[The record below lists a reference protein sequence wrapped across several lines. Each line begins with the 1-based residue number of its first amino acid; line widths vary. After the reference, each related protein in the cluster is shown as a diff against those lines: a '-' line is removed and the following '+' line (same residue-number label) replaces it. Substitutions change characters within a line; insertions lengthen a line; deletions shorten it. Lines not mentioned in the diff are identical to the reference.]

1 MIYFKPPGTFRQT
14 QKTYPFLKHTV
25 KSDIDLQIFQVV
37 DKQIVACL
45 DEMVVNILMCLYD
58 SDDLDESIRNLDP
71 QPNPPFYNS
80 YNIKTTLDYLTKSF
94 SGSGKSLVEILC
106 KYTVLGFVHST

>member
-1 MIYFKPPGTFRQT
+1 MHLFW
-14 QKTYPFLKHTV
+14 FL
-25 KSDIDLQIFQVV
+25 IFQVV
-37 DKQIVACL
+37 DKQIVQCL

-71 QPNPPFYNS
+71 KPNPPFYNS

-106 KYTVLGFVHST
+106 KSPVSWCYLFALTIKIKSLINVFASLKQV

>member
-1 MIYFKPPGTFRQT
+1 M
-14 QKTYPFLKHTV
+14 
-25 KSDIDLQIFQVV
+25 V
-37 DKQIVACL
+37 DKQIVTCL

-106 KYTVLGFVHST
+106 KSPVKLFCSMQCKVNKRSYSQFSQIVAIE